1 MFMKKIAIIGAGISG
16 LSFANFLRQDS
27 NYDITIYEK
36 NSFINLE
43 KGYGIQLSVNS
54 VKLLNKIGFQN
65 IDQRNKFNPNKINF
79 YSLQKK
85 QKICDLNISEFN
97 TDSAKY
103 TTLQRSTLI
112 EFLKEK
118 IPTNL
123 IQYNKKIKQVD
134 SKNETV
140 MLNFEDNSSAEYD
153 YLVISDGVFS
163 PTKSLVANKQNKP
176 KYFNSIAIRGTIN
189 RKNFDNIIYNNISLF
204 LGTNFHSV
212 VYPVDQNSELNFIG
226 ILRKKLTNS
235 QLQNY
240 SLFNENSF
248 ISSILSELS
257 SQIDQNILRN
267 INNIKCFPIFIS
279 NEVYSQQHKNI
290 FLVGDAFF
298 VFPPTFAQGAS
309 QSIEAA
315 FELFENINKN
325 TNNFKKL
332 RIKKIK
338 MINRRSKFNYFVFHL
353 SNPIIIFVRNLILRI
368 LVKNKKFLESYLG
381 KIYKN

>member
-1 MFMKKIAIIGAGISG
+1 MKKIAIIGAGISG
-16 LSFANFLRQDS
+16 LFIANLLRQDS

-36 NSFINLE
+36 NNFINLE

-65 IDQRNKFNPNKINF
+65 IDQLNKFNPNKIDF

-97 TDSAKY
+97 TDNAKY

-134 SKNETV
+134 NKNETV
-140 MLNFEDNSSAEYD
+140 KLTFEKNSSAEYD

-163 PTKSLVANKQNKP
+163 PTKSLVANKQIEP
-176 KYFNSIAIRGTIN
+176 QYFTSIAIRGTIN
-189 RKNFDNIIYNNISLF
+189 RKNFENISYNNISLF
-204 LGTNFHSV
+204 LGSNFHSV
-212 VYPVDQNSELNFIG
+212 VYPVDKNSEFNFIG
-226 ILRKKLTNS
+226 ILRKNLTNN

-240 SLFNENSF
+240 SLFSENSF

-257 SQIDQNILRN
+257 GQIDQNILEN

-279 NEVYSQQHKNI
+279 NEIYDQQHKNI
-290 FLVGDAFF
+290 FLIGDAFF
-298 VFPPTFAQGAS
+298 AFPPSFAQGAS

-315 FELFENINKN
+315 FELFEYINKN
-325 TNNFKKL
+325 SNDFNKR
-332 RIKKIK
+332 RIEKTK
-338 MINRRSKFNYFVFHL
+338 MINNRSKFNHFVFHL
-353 SNPIIIFVRNLILRI
+353 SNPLIIFVRDFILRN
-368 LVKNKKFLESYLG
+368 LVKNKKFLENYLG

>member
-1 MFMKKIAIIGAGISG
+1 MKKIAIIGAGISG
-16 LSFANFLRQDS
+16 LFIANLLRQDS

-36 NSFINLE
+36 NNSINLE

-54 VKLLNKIGFQN
+54 VKLLNKIGFRN
-65 IDQRNKFNPNKINF
+65 IDQLNNFNPNKIDF

-97 TDSAKY
+97 TDNAKY

-134 SKNETV
+134 NKNETV
-140 MLNFEDNSSAEYD
+140 MLTFENNSSAEYD

-163 PTKSLVANKQNKP
+163 PTKSLVANKQIEP
-176 KYFNSIAIRGTIN
+176 KYFNSIAVRATIN
-189 RKNFDNIIYNNISLF
+189 QNNLEGIDPNNISLF
-204 LGTNFHSV
+204 LGSNFHSV
-212 VYPVDQNSELNFIG
+212 VYPVDKNSEFNFIG
-226 ILRKKLTNS
+226 ILRKNLTNN

-240 SLFNENSF
+240 SLFSENSF

-257 SQIDQNILRN
+257 GQIDQNILEN

-279 NEVYSQQHKNI
+279 NEIYDQQHKNI
-290 FLVGDAFF
+290 FLIGDAFF
-298 VFPPTFAQGAS
+298 AFPPSFAQGAS

-315 FELFENINKN
+315 FELFEYINKN
-325 TNNFKKL
+325 SNDFNKR
-332 RIKKIK
+332 RIEKTK
-338 MINRRSKFNYFVFHL
+338 MINNRSKFNHFVFHL
-353 SNPIIIFVRNLILRI
+353 SNPLIIFVRDFILRN
-368 LVKNKKFLESYLG
+368 LVKNKKFLENYLG

>member
-1 MFMKKIAIIGAGISG
+1 MKKIAIIGAGISG
-16 LSFANFLRQDS
+16 LFIANLLRQDS

-36 NSFINLE
+36 NNFINLE

-65 IDQRNKFNPNKINF
+65 IDQLNNFNPNKIDF

-97 TDSAKY
+97 TDNAKY

-134 SKNETV
+134 NKNETV
-140 MLNFEDNSSAEYD
+140 MLTFENNSSAEYD

-163 PTKSLVANKQNKP
+163 PTKSLVANKQIEP
-176 KYFNSIAIRGTIN
+176 KYFNSIAVRATIN
-189 RKNFDNIIYNNISLF
+189 QNNLEGIDPNNISLF
-204 LGTNFHSV
+204 LGSNFHSV
-212 VYPVDQNSELNFIG
+212 VYPVDKNSEFNFIG
-226 ILRKKLTNS
+226 ILRKNLTNN

-240 SLFNENSF
+240 SLFSENSF

-257 SQIDQNILRN
+257 GQIDQNILEN

-279 NEVYSQQHKNI
+279 NKIYDQQHKNI
-290 FLVGDAFF
+290 FLIGDAFF
-298 VFPPTFAQGAS
+298 AFPPSFAQGAS

-315 FELFENINKN
+315 FELFEYINKN
-325 TNNFKKL
+325 SNDFNKR
-332 RIKKIK
+332 RIEKTK
-338 MINRRSKFNYFVFHL
+338 MINNRSKFNHFVFHL
-353 SNPIIIFVRNLILRI
+353 SNPLIIFVRDFILRN
-368 LVKNKKFLESYLG
+368 LVKNKKFLENYLG

>member
-1 MFMKKIAIIGAGISG
+1 MKKIAIIGAGISG
-16 LSFANFLRQDS
+16 LFIANLLRQDS

-36 NSFINLE
+36 NNFINLE

-65 IDQRNKFNPNKINF
+65 IDQLNKFNPNKVDF

-97 TDSAKY
+97 TDNAKY

-134 SKNETV
+134 NKNETV
-140 MLNFEDNSSAEYD
+140 MLTFENNSSAEYD

-163 PTKSLVANKQNKP
+163 PTKSLVANKQIEP
-176 KYFNSIAIRGTIN
+176 KYFNSIAVRGTIN
-189 RKNFDNIIYNNISLF
+189 RKNFENINYNNISLF
-204 LGTNFHSV
+204 LGSNFHSV
-212 VYPVDQNSELNFIG
+212 VYPVDKNSEFNFIG
-226 ILRKKLTNS
+226 ILRKNLTNN

-240 SLFNENSF
+240 SLFSENSF

-257 SQIDQNILRN
+257 GQIDQNILEN

-279 NEVYSQQHKNI
+279 NKIYDQQHKNI
-290 FLVGDAFF
+290 FLIGDAFF
-298 VFPPTFAQGAS
+298 AFPPSFAQGAS

-315 FELFENINKN
+315 FELFEYINKN
-325 TNNFKKL
+325 SNDFNKR
-332 RIKKIK
+332 RIEKTK
-338 MINRRSKFNYFVFHL
+338 MINNRSKFNHFVFHL
-353 SNPIIIFVRNLILRI
+353 SNPLIIFVRDFILRN
-368 LVKNKKFLESYLG
+368 LVKNKKFLENYLG

>member
-1 MFMKKIAIIGAGISG
+1 MKKIAIIGAGISG
-16 LSFANFLRQDS
+16 LFIANLLRQDS

-36 NSFINLE
+36 NNSINLE

-65 IDQRNKFNPNKINF
+65 IDQLNKFNPNKIDF

-97 TDSAKY
+97 TDNAKY

-118 IPTNL
+118 IPSNL

-134 SKNETV
+134 NKNETV
-140 MLNFEDNSSAEYD
+140 MLTFENNSSAEYD

-163 PTKSLVANKQNKP
+163 PTKSLVANKQIEP
-176 KYFNSIAIRGTIN
+176 KYFNSIAVRATIN
-189 RKNFDNIIYNNISLF
+189 QNNLEGIDPNNISLF
-204 LGTNFHSV
+204 LGSNFHSV
-212 VYPVDQNSELNFIG
+212 VYPVDKNSEFNFIG
-226 ILRKKLTNS
+226 ILRKNLTNN

-240 SLFNENSF
+240 SLFSENSF

-257 SQIDQNILRN
+257 GQIDQNILEN

-279 NEVYSQQHKNI
+279 NKIYDQQHKNI
-290 FLVGDAFF
+290 FLIGDAFF
-298 VFPPTFAQGAS
+298 AFPPSFAQGAS

-315 FELFENINKN
+315 FELFEYMNKN
-325 TNNFKKL
+325 SNDFNKR
-332 RIKKIK
+332 RIEKTK
-338 MINRRSKFNYFVFHL
+338 MINNRSKFNHFVFHL
-353 SNPIIIFVRNLILRI
+353 SNPLIIFVRDFILRN
-368 LVKNKKFLESYLG
+368 LVKNKKFLENYLG

>member
-1 MFMKKIAIIGAGISG
+1 MKKIAIIGAGISG
-16 LSFANFLRQDS
+16 LFIANLLRQDS

-36 NSFINLE
+36 NNSINLE

-54 VKLLNKIGFQN
+54 VKLLNKIGFRN
-65 IDQRNKFNPNKINF
+65 IDQLNNFNPNKIDF

-97 TDSAKY
+97 TDNAKY

-134 SKNETV
+134 NKNETV
-140 MLNFEDNSSAEYD
+140 MLTFENNSSAEYD

-163 PTKSLVANKQNKP
+163 PTKSLVANKQIEP
-176 KYFNSIAIRGTIN
+176 KYFNSIAVRATIN
-189 RKNFDNIIYNNISLF
+189 QNNLEGIDPNNISLF
-204 LGTNFHSV
+204 LGSNLHSV
-212 VYPVDQNSELNFIG
+212 VYPVDKNSEFNFIG
-226 ILRKKLTNS
+226 ILRKNLTNN

-240 SLFNENSF
+240 SLFSENSF

-257 SQIDQNILRN
+257 GQIDQNILEN

-279 NEVYSQQHKNI
+279 NEIYDQQHKNI
-290 FLVGDAFF
+290 FLIGDAFF
-298 VFPPTFAQGAS
+298 AFPPSFAQGAS

-315 FELFENINKN
+315 FELFEYINKN
-325 TNNFKKL
+325 SNDFNKR
-332 RIKKIK
+332 RIKKTK
-338 MINRRSKFNYFVFHL
+338 MINNRSKFNHFIFHL
-353 SNPIIIFVRNLILRI
+353 SNPLIIFVRDFILRN
-368 LVKNKKFLESYLG
+368 LVKNKKFLENYLG

>member
-1 MFMKKIAIIGAGISG
+1 MKKIAIIGAGISG
-16 LSFANFLRQDS
+16 LSFANLLRQDS

-36 NSFINLE
+36 NNFINLE

-65 IDQRNKFNPNKINF
+65 IDQLNKFNPNKVDF

-97 TDSAKY
+97 TDNAKY

-134 SKNETV
+134 NKNETV
-140 MLNFEDNSSAEYD
+140 MLTFENNSSAEYD

-163 PTKSLVANKQNKP
+163 PTKSLVANKQIEP
-176 KYFNSIAIRGTIN
+176 KYFTSIAIRGTIN
-189 RKNFDNIIYNNISLF
+189 RKNFENINYNNISLF
-204 LGTNFHSV
+204 LGSNFHSV
-212 VYPVDQNSELNFIG
+212 VYPVDKNSEFNFIG
-226 ILRKKLTNS
+226 ILRKNLTNN

-240 SLFNENSF
+240 SLFSENSF

-257 SQIDQNILRN
+257 GQIDQNILEN

-279 NEVYSQQHKNI
+279 NEIYDQQHKNI
-290 FLVGDAFF
+290 FLIGDAFF
-298 VFPPTFAQGAS
+298 AFPPSFAQGAS

-315 FELFENINKN
+315 FELFEYINKN
-325 TNNFKKL
+325 SNDFNKR
-332 RIKKIK
+332 RIKKTK
-338 MINRRSKFNYFVFHL
+338 MINNRSKFNHFVFHL
-353 SNPIIIFVRNLILRI
+353 SNPLIIFVRDFILRN
-368 LVKNKKFLESYLG
+368 LVKNKKFLENYLG

>member
-1 MFMKKIAIIGAGISG
+1 MKKIAIIGAGISG
-16 LSFANFLRQDS
+16 LSFANLLRQDS

-36 NSFINLE
+36 NNFINLE

-65 IDQRNKFNPNKINF
+65 IGQLNKFNPNKIDF

-97 TDSAKY
+97 TDNAKY

-134 SKNETV
+134 NKNETV
-140 MLNFEDNSSAEYD
+140 MLTFENNSSAEYD

-163 PTKSLVANKQNKP
+163 PTKSLVANKQIEP
-176 KYFNSIAIRGTIN
+176 KYFNSIAVRATIN
-189 RKNFDNIIYNNISLF
+189 QNNLEGIDPNNISLF
-204 LGTNFHSV
+204 LGSNFHSV
-212 VYPVDQNSELNFIG
+212 VYPVDKNSEFNFIG
-226 ILRKKLTNS
+226 ILRKNLTNN

-240 SLFNENSF
+240 SLFSENSF

-257 SQIDQNILRN
+257 GQIDQNILEN

-279 NEVYSQQHKNI
+279 NKIYDQQHKNI
-290 FLVGDAFF
+290 FLIGDAFF
-298 VFPPTFAQGAS
+298 AFPPSFAQGAS

-315 FELFENINKN
+315 FELFEYINKN
-325 TNNFKKL
+325 SNDFNKR
-332 RIKKIK
+332 RIKKTK
-338 MINRRSKFNYFVFHL
+338 MINNRSKFNHFVFHL
-353 SNPIIIFVRNLILRI
+353 SNPLIIFVRDFILRN
-368 LVKNKKFLESYLG
+368 LVKNKKFLENYLG

>member
-1 MFMKKIAIIGAGISG
+1 MKKIAIIGAGISG
-16 LSFANFLRQDS
+16 LFIANLLRQDS

-36 NSFINLE
+36 NNSINLE

-65 IDQRNKFNPNKINF
+65 IDQLNNFNPNKIDF

-97 TDSAKY
+97 TDNAKY

-134 SKNETV
+134 NKNETV
-140 MLNFEDNSSAEYD
+140 MLTFENNSSAEYD

-163 PTKSLVANKQNKP
+163 PTKSLVANKQIEP
-176 KYFNSIAIRGTIN
+176 KYFNSIAVRATIN
-189 RKNFDNIIYNNISLF
+189 QNNLEGIDPNNISLF
-204 LGTNFHSV
+204 LGSNFHSV
-212 VYPVDQNSELNFIG
+212 VYPVDKNSEFNFIG
-226 ILRKKLTNS
+226 ILRKNLTNN

-240 SLFNENSF
+240 SLFSENSF

-257 SQIDQNILRN
+257 GQIDQNILEN

-279 NEVYSQQHKNI
+279 NEIYDQQHKNI
-290 FLVGDAFF
+290 FLIGDAFF
-298 VFPPTFAQGAS
+298 AFPPSFAQGAS

-315 FELFENINKN
+315 FELFEYMNKN
-325 TNNFKKL
+325 SNDFNKR
-332 RIKKIK
+332 RIEKTK
-338 MINRRSKFNYFVFHL
+338 MINNRSKFNHFVFHL
-353 SNPIIIFVRNLILRI
+353 SNPLIIFVRDFILRN
-368 LVKNKKFLESYLG
+368 LVKNKKFLENYLG

>member
-1 MFMKKIAIIGAGISG
+1 MKKIAIIGAGISG
-16 LSFANFLRQDS
+16 LSFANLLRQDS

-36 NSFINLE
+36 NNFINLE

-65 IDQRNKFNPNKINF
+65 IDQLNKFNPNKVDF

-97 TDSAKY
+97 TDNAKY

-118 IPTNL
+118 IPANL

-134 SKNETV
+134 NKNETV
-140 MLNFEDNSSAEYD
+140 MLTFENNSSAEYD

-163 PTKSLVANKQNKP
+163 PTKSLVANKQIEP
-176 KYFNSIAIRGTIN
+176 KYFNSIAVRGTIN
-189 RKNFDNIIYNNISLF
+189 RKNFENINYNNISLF
-204 LGTNFHSV
+204 LGSNFHSV
-212 VYPVDQNSELNFIG
+212 VYPVDKNSEFNFIG
-226 ILRKKLTNS
+226 ILRKNLTNN

-240 SLFNENSF
+240 SLFSENSF

-257 SQIDQNILRN
+257 GQIDQNILEN

-279 NEVYSQQHKNI
+279 NEIYDQQHKNI
-290 FLVGDAFF
+290 FLIGDAFF
-298 VFPPTFAQGAS
+298 AFPPSFAQGAS

-315 FELFENINKN
+315 FELFEYINKN
-325 TNNFKKL
+325 SNNFNKI
-332 RIKKIK
+332 RIEKTK
-338 MINRRSKFNYFVFHL
+338 MINNRSKFNHFVFHL
-353 SNPIIIFVRNLILRI
+353 SNPLIIFVRDFILKN
-368 LVKNKKFLESYLG
+368 LVKNKKFLENYLG

>member
-1 MFMKKIAIIGAGISG
+1 MKKIAIIGAGISG
-16 LSFANFLRQDS
+16 LFFANLLRQDS

-36 NSFINLE
+36 NNFINLE

-54 VKLLNKIGFQN
+54 VKLLNKIGFRT
-65 IDQRNKFNPNKINF
+65 IDQLNNFNPNKIDF

-97 TDSAKY
+97 TDNAKY

-134 SKNETV
+134 NKNETV
-140 MLNFEDNSSAEYD
+140 MLTFENNSSAEYD

-163 PTKSLVANKQNKP
+163 PTKSLVANKQIEP
-176 KYFNSIAIRGTIN
+176 KYFNSIAVRATIN
-189 RKNFDNIIYNNISLF
+189 QNNLEGIDPNNISLF
-204 LGTNFHSV
+204 LGSNFHSV
-212 VYPVDQNSELNFIG
+212 VYPVDKNSEFNFIG
-226 ILRKKLTNS
+226 ILRKNLTNN

-240 SLFNENSF
+240 SLFSENSF

-257 SQIDQNILRN
+257 GQIDQNILEN

-279 NEVYSQQHKNI
+279 NEIYDQKHKNI
-290 FLVGDAFF
+290 FLIGDAFF
-298 VFPPTFAQGAS
+298 AFPPSFAQGAS

-315 FELFENINKN
+315 FELFEYMNKN
-325 TNNFKKL
+325 SNDFNKR
-332 RIKKIK
+332 RIEKTK
-338 MINRRSKFNYFVFHL
+338 MINNRSKFNHFVFHL
-353 SNPIIIFVRNLILRI
+353 SNPLIIFVRDFILRN
-368 LVKNKKFLESYLG
+368 LVKNKKFLENYLG

>member
-1 MFMKKIAIIGAGISG
+1 MKKIAIIGAGISG
-16 LSFANFLRQDS
+16 LFIANLLRQDS

-36 NSFINLE
+36 NNSINLE

-65 IDQRNKFNPNKINF
+65 IDQLNNFNPNKIDF

-97 TDSAKY
+97 TDNAKY

-134 SKNETV
+134 NKNETV
-140 MLNFEDNSSAEYD
+140 MLTFENNSSAEYD

-163 PTKSLVANKQNKP
+163 PTKSLVANKQIEP
-176 KYFNSIAIRGTIN
+176 KYFNSIAVRATIN
-189 RKNFDNIIYNNISLF
+189 QNNLEGIDPNNISLF
-204 LGTNFHSV
+204 LGSNLHSV
-212 VYPVDQNSELNFIG
+212 VYPVDKNSEFNFIG
-226 ILRKKLTNS
+226 ILRKNLTNN

-240 SLFNENSF
+240 SLFSENNF
-248 ISSILSELS
+248 VSSILSELS
-257 SQIDQNILRN
+257 GQIDQKILEN

-279 NEVYSQQHKNI
+279 NEIYDQQHKNI
-290 FLVGDAFF
+290 FLIGDAFF
-298 VFPPTFAQGAS
+298 AFPPSFAQGAS

-315 FELFENINKN
+315 FELFEYINKN
-325 TNNFKKL
+325 SNDFNKR
-332 RIKKIK
+332 RIKKTK
-338 MINRRSKFNYFVFHL
+338 MINNRSKFNHFVFHL
-353 SNPIIIFVRNLILRI
+353 SNPLIIFVRDFILRN
-368 LVKNKKFLESYLG
+368 LVKNKKFLENYLG

>member
-1 MFMKKIAIIGAGISG
+1 MKKIAIIGAGISG
-16 LSFANFLRQDS
+16 LFIANLLRQDS

-36 NSFINLE
+36 NNSINLE

-65 IDQRNKFNPNKINF
+65 IDQINKFNPNKIDF

-97 TDSAKY
+97 TDNAKY

-134 SKNETV
+134 NKNETV
-140 MLNFEDNSSAEYD
+140 MLTFENNSSAEYD

-163 PTKSLVANKQNKP
+163 PTKSLVTNKQIEP
-176 KYFNSIAIRGTIN
+176 KYFTSIAIRGTIN
-189 RKNFDNIIYNNISLF
+189 KKNFENISFNNVSLF
-204 LGTNFHSV
+204 LGSNFHSV
-212 VYPVDQNSELNFIG
+212 VYPVDKNSEFNFIG
-226 ILRKKLTNS
+226 ILKKKLTNN

-240 SLFNENSF
+240 SLFSENSF

-257 SQIDQNILRN
+257 SQIDQNILEN

-279 NEVYSQQHKNI
+279 NEIYDQQHKNI
-290 FLVGDAFF
+290 FLIGDAFF
-298 VFPPTFAQGAS
+298 AFPPSFAQGAS

-315 FELFENINKN
+315 FELFEYINKN
-325 TNNFKKL
+325 SNNFNKI
-332 RIKKIK
+332 RIEKTK
-338 MINRRSKFNYFVFHL
+338 MINNRSKFNHFVFHL
-353 SNPIIIFVRNLILRI
+353 SNPLIIFVRDFILRN
-368 LVKNKKFLESYLG
+368 LVKNKKFLENYLG

>member
-1 MFMKKIAIIGAGISG
+1 MKKIAIIGAGISG
-16 LSFANFLRQDS
+16 LFFANLLRQDS

-36 NSFINLE
+36 NNSINLE

-65 IDQRNKFNPNKINF
+65 IDQLNNFNPNKIDF

-97 TDSAKY
+97 TDNAKY

-134 SKNETV
+134 NKNETV
-140 MLNFEDNSSAEYD
+140 MLTFENNSSAEYD

-163 PTKSLVANKQNKP
+163 PTKSLVANKQIEP
-176 KYFNSIAIRGTIN
+176 KYFNSVAVRATIN
-189 RKNFDNIIYNNISLF
+189 QNNLEGIDPNNISLF
-204 LGTNFHSV
+204 LGSNLHSV
-212 VYPVDQNSELNFIG
+212 VYPVDKNSEFNFIG
-226 ILRKKLTNS
+226 ILRKNLTNN

-240 SLFNENSF
+240 SLFSENNF
-248 ISSILSELS
+248 VSSILSELS
-257 SQIDQNILRN
+257 GQIDQKILEN

-279 NEVYSQQHKNI
+279 NEIYDQQHKNI
-290 FLVGDAFF
+290 FLIGDAFF
-298 VFPPTFAQGAS
+298 AFPPSFAQGAS

-315 FELFENINKN
+315 FELFEYINKN
-325 TNNFKKL
+325 SNNFNKI
-332 RIKKIK
+332 RIEKTK
-338 MINRRSKFNYFVFHL
+338 MINNRSKFNHFVFHL
-353 SNPIIIFVRNLILRI
+353 SNPLIIFVRDFILRN
-368 LVKNKKFLESYLG
+368 LVKNKKFLENYLG

>member
-1 MFMKKIAIIGAGISG
+1 MKKIAIIGAGISG
-16 LSFANFLRQDS
+16 LSFASLLRQDS

-36 NSFINLE
+36 NNFINLE

-65 IDQRNKFNPNKINF
+65 IDQLNKFNPNKVDF

-97 TDSAKY
+97 TDNAKY

-118 IPTNL
+118 IPTSL
-123 IQYNKKIKQVD
+123 IQYNKKIKQVNN
-134 SKNETV
+134 KKETV
-140 MLNFEDNSSAEYD
+140 MLTFENNSSAEYD

-163 PTKSLVANKQNKP
+163 PTKSLVANKQIEP
-176 KYFNSIAIRGTIN
+176 KYFTSIAIRGTIN
-189 RKNFDNIIYNNISLF
+189 RKNFENINYNNISLF
-204 LGTNFHSV
+204 LGSNFHSV
-212 VYPVDQNSELNFIG
+212 VYPVDKNSEFNFIG
-226 ILRKKLTNS
+226 ILRKNLTNN

-240 SLFNENSF
+240 SLFSENSF

-257 SQIDQNILRN
+257 GQIDQNILEN

-279 NEVYSQQHKNI
+279 NKIYDQQHKNI
-290 FLVGDAFF
+290 FLIGDAFF
-298 VFPPTFAQGAS
+298 ASPPSFAQGAS

-315 FELFENINKN
+315 FELFEYINKN
-325 TNNFKKL
+325 SDDFNKR
-332 RIKKIK
+332 RIEKTK
-338 MINRRSKFNYFVFHL
+338 MINNRSKFNHFVFHL
-353 SNPIIIFVRNLILRI
+353 SNPLIIFVRDFILRN
-368 LVKNKKFLESYLG
+368 LVKNKKFLENYLG

>member
-1 MFMKKIAIIGAGISG
+1 MKKIAIIGAGISG
-16 LSFANFLRQDS
+16 LFIANLLRQDS

-36 NSFINLE
+36 NNFINLE

-65 IDQRNKFNPNKINF
+65 IDQLNNFNPNKIDF

-97 TDSAKY
+97 TDNAKY

-134 SKNETV
+134 NKNETV
-140 MLNFEDNSSAEYD
+140 MLTFENNSFAEYD

-163 PTKSLVANKQNKP
+163 PTKSLVANKQIEP
-176 KYFNSIAIRGTIN
+176 KYFTSIAIRGTIN
-189 RKNFDNIIYNNISLF
+189 RKNFENINYNNISLF
-204 LGTNFHSV
+204 LGSNFHSV
-212 VYPVDQNSELNFIG
+212 VYPVDKNSEFNFIG
-226 ILRKKLTNS
+226 ILRKNLTNN

-240 SLFNENSF
+240 SLFSENSF

-257 SQIDQNILRN
+257 GQIDQNILEN

-279 NEVYSQQHKNI
+279 NEIYDQQHKNI
-290 FLVGDAFF
+290 FLIGDAFF
-298 VFPPTFAQGAS
+298 ASPPSFAQGAS

-315 FELFENINKN
+315 FELFEYINKN
-325 TNNFKKL
+325 SNDFNKR
-332 RIKKIK
+332 RIEKTK
-338 MINRRSKFNYFVFHL
+338 MINNRSKFNHFVFHL
-353 SNPIIIFVRNLILRI
+353 SNPLIIFVRDFILRN
-368 LVKNKKFLESYLG
+368 LVKNKKFLENYLG